1 MSKPKPLVLSG
12 IRHAYGA
19 NPVWSDLSLCVG
31 AGEFV
36 ALVGE
41 SGSGKTTLLR
51 AIAGLLC
58 PQAGS
63 ISIDG
68 VDVFRGGE
76 NIIPCEARGVGL
88 VFQEYALFPHMTVR
102 ENVAYGLRE
111 PNPGRVEGLL
121 TLVGIGTELADR
133 RPAQL
138 SGGQQQRVALAR
150 ALAPRPALLLL
161 DEPFS
166 NVDAGRRHALGRLL
180 RRITTEEGAS
190 VLMVTHDHEAAMALS
205 DRMVVLGHDGQGII
219 QDAPPVEVYRRP
231 ANESAAQM
239 TGRCSLVRAQVSD
252 GVSQSALGA
261 LPVCS
266 DANGSVTLVLRP
278 ECVAFVPDPAG
289 TASVVSA
296 QFAGAHYV
304 VACNTAAGP
313 VDAIWS
319 GEDTAPEVGTLGVM
333 TFPSPVWAI
342 PTS

>member
-1 MSKPKPLVLSG
+1 MSDPQPLVLAG
-12 IRHAYGA
+12 IRHAYGDHL
-19 NPVWSDLSLCVG
+19 VWSDLSLSVD

-36 ALVGE
+36 ALIGE

-51 AIAGLLC
+51 AIAGLIC
-58 PQAGS
+58 PDSGH

-68 VDVFRGGE
+68 VSVFKDGE
-76 NIIPCEARGVGL
+76 NVIPCESRGVGL

-102 ENVAYGLRE
+102 ENVTYGLQQ
-111 PNPGRVEGLL
+111 PSPGRVDGLL
-121 TLVGIGTELADR
+121 TLVGIGPELADR

-205 DRMVVLGHDGQGII
+205 DRMVVLGPQGHGVV

-231 ANESAAQM
+231 VNASAAEM
-239 TGRCSLVRAQVSD
+239 TGRCSLIPGEVAS
-252 GVSQSALGA
+252 GSADTVVGPI
-261 LPVCS
+261 PVCA
-266 DANGSVTLVLRP
+266 DFEGTATLVLRP
-278 ECVAFVPDPAG
+278 EGLAFVCSADGPV
-289 TASVVSA
+289 SVTGV
-296 QFAGAHYV
+296 QFAGAHHV
-304 VACNTAAGP
+304 LSCDTAAGP
-313 VDAIWS
+313 IEAIWS
-319 GEDTAPEVGTLGVM
+319 SQDPPPKIGTRGQLQA
-333 TFPSPVWAI
+333 TSAAWPI
-342 PTS
+342 PRG